1 MALLADML
9 SREKVR
15 LVKVYVLRNE
25 MNVFIYSLIITY
37 QQLL

>member
-9 SREKVR
+9 CREKVR
-15 LVKVYVLRNE
+15 LVKVYVFRNE

-37 QQLL
+37 QQL